1 MERAGIRTI
10 EEPDRLI
17 ITGGKPQKAIIDSYN
32 DHRIAMAFSL
42 MGAAA
47 GGIIIEGAECVSKT
61 YPEYWDTLRSLGVKI
76 DEQ

>member
-1 MERAGIRTI
+1 VLENLDKLT
-10 EEPDRLI
+10 
-17 ITGGKPQKAIIDSYN
+17 ITGGKPVKAVIDSKN

-47 GGIIIEGAECVSKT
+47 GDITIEGAECVTKT
-61 YPEYWDTLRSLGVKI
+61 YPEYWKTIQKLGVKI